1 MKFRV
6 ASLAARLVM
15 AAVPALAQDA
25 PMGDAEAGAKVFAKC
40 QTCHVIADAEGNVLG
55 GKNSKTGPNL
65 YGMPGR
71 VAGTYP
77 EFKYGESIVALGA
90 TGFVWDEAS
99 FVEYVADPAKF
110 LKTKLDDKGAKS
122 KMSFKLPK
130 EEDAKNVWAYIVSL
144 SPAATTEAAPATN

>member
-6 ASLAARLVM
+6 ASLAASLVM